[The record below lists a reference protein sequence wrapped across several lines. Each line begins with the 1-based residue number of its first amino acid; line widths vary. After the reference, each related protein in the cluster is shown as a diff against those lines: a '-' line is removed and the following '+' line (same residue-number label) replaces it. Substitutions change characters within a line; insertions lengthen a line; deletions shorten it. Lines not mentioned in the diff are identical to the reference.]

1 MKRVVLGLV
10 FAALVVAGCSPPDP
24 DPGDGSQSSPAASSS
39 PQETTR
45 TLADWAGEVCQA
57 RDLLELKVASVALGL
72 DVDPGGGLDQLPELR
87 EQVEGEVEVLQ
98 QGVDDLLIAVRAVP
112 DDSPEVSAFVDEVDT
127 LVGSAQESA
136 NEALSQLQAA
146 TEADNALLAGV
157 AAVQAVAAAQSA
169 YSDATEALALLNDV
183 RNDSSGP
190 LARAFDDAPE
200 CA

>member
-1 MKRVVLGLV
+1 MSPK
-10 FAALVVAGCSPPDP
+10 AVVACCVVVVGLSAC
-24 DPGDGSQSSPAASSS
+24 SSS
-39 PQETTR
+39 NSDTESAATPAPSPEVATR
-45 TLADWAGEVCQA
+45 TLTDWAGEVCQA

-72 DVDPGGGLDQLPELR
+72 DVDPGGGLDQLPQLR

-98 QGVDDLLIAVRAVP
+98 QGVDDLLIAVRDVP
-112 DDSPEVSAFVDEVDT
+112 EDSPEVSAFVDEVDT

-136 NEALSQLQAA
+136 NEALAQLQAA

-169 YSDATEALALLNDV
+169 YSDATEALGLLNEV

-190 LARAFDDAPE
+190 LAQAFDDAPE

>member
-1 MKRVVLGLV
+1 M
-10 FAALVVAGCSPPDP
+10 
-24 DPGDGSQSSPAASSS
+24 
-39 PQETTR
+39 
-45 TLADWAGEVCQA
+45 
-57 RDLLELKVASVALGL
+57 
-72 DVDPGGGLDQLPELR
+72 
-87 EQVEGEVEVLQ
+87 
-98 QGVDDLLIAVRAVP
+98 
-112 DDSPEVSAFVDEVDT
+112 
-127 LVGSAQESA
+127 
-136 NEALSQLQAA
+136 QAA

>member
-1 MKRVVLGLV
+1 MKRVVLGLM
-10 FAALVVAGCSPPDP
+10 FAALVVAGCSSPDP
-24 DPGDGSQSSPAASSS
+24 DPSDGSQSSPAASSS

-45 TLADWAGEVCQA
+45 TLADWAGEVCRA

-146 TEADNALLAGV
+146 TEADNALLAGA

-169 YSDATEALALLNDV
+169 YSDATEALALLNEV